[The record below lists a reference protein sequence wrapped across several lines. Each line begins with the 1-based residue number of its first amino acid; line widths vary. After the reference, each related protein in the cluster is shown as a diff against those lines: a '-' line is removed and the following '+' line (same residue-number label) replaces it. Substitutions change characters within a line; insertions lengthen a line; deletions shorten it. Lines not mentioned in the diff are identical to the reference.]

1 MQNIW
6 NKQTVMK
13 FKLQII
19 YLGSFY
25 KHGML
30 HITVSWEQ
38 GKQYKQYNY
47 DKSLIKLHIN
57 NFIRMINNIFV
68 LK

>member
-6 NKQTVMK
+6 NKQTVMQ

-30 HITVSWEQ
+30 HITV
-38 GKQYKQYNY
+38 KKHFKQYNY

>member
-6 NKQTVMK
+6 NKQTVMQ

-19 YLGSFY
+19 YLSSFY

-57 NFIRMINNIFV
+57 NFICMINNIFV